1 MLTLD
6 KHIKLDDKVCRAP
19 NLTSRFDSQ
28 DLKRI
33 GDWCWDGYDRD
44 VQSRSTWLRR
54 TQAAMDLALQ
64 LQREKSFP
72 WPGCSN
78 VAFPLVTIA
87 AMEFHSRA
95 YPALIQGNNIVKCR
109 VPGPDPK
116 GELTMI
122 ALAVGQYMSYQRME
136 EDQAWEEQMDR
147 LLLQLPIVGS
157 VFKKSR
163 WDPTLDTAISEMV
176 PAVKLVMDYYAKS
189 VESCARKTH
198 IIELSRNQVWER
210 VKSGVFHDFLEEPW
224 YKSPSA
230 PMETEGQTDADK
242 RMGMNPPFADESTPL
257 TFLEQHCW
265 LDADAD
271 GYAEPYIITF
281 EGNSKCVARIVA
293 RWESPADVQRT
304 SGGEVLRIRANE
316 QFTGYS
322 LIPSPDGSVYGMGF
336 GVLLGPLNEAVNTML
351 NQIVDA
357 GTLANTAGGFL
368 SRGVKIRGGS
378 YTFTQFGW
386 NRVDSTGEDLQK
398 GIFPLPV
405 REPSAV
411 LFQVLSFLVNY
422 TQRIS
427 GSTDMLAGENPG
439 QNTPAG
445 TSQEMVAQG
454 MKIYSALFKRVWRCM
469 KEEFSKIYILNAHYL
484 PVEKN
489 FGGGKI
495 LREFFMGDPSQ
506 IVPTADPN
514 VVSESMRVQMA
525 LTISERA
532 RMVPGYDIAATERAL
547 HIAMQLQGAEA
558 LYPGPDKVPPLPN
571 PKVQVEQMKL
581 QFKTQELELK
591 KQEFMAQMQEE
602 QKLNQATIIKLVAQ
616 AEQLAAQAQ
625 STEQGHQI
633 ALIESM
639 IGMMKVRNEQ
649 IKHHIDSVL
658 KAAEIDNDRR
668 AIEKSPA
675 GGAGGGD

>member
-1 MLTLD
+1 MLTLEQ
-6 KHIKLDDKVCRAP
+6 HIKLDDKICHEA
-19 NLTSRFDSQ
+19 NLCSRFTPQ

-33 GDWCWDGYDRD
+33 GEWCWDGYDRD
-44 VQSRSTWLRR
+44 VQSRATWLRR
-54 TQAAMDLALQ
+54 AQAAMDLSLQ

-78 VAFPLVTIA
+78 VSFPLLTIA

-95 YPALIQGNNIVKCR
+95 YPALIQGTNIVKAR
-109 VPGPDPK
+109 VPGADPT
-116 GELTMI
+116 GELNQRAI
-122 ALAVGQYMSYQRME
+122 RVGSYMSYQRME

-163 WDPTLDTAISEMV
+163 WDTVQDTAISDMV
-176 PAVKLVMDYYAKS
+176 PAVNLVMDYYAKS
-189 VESCARKTH
+189 VESCRRKTH
-198 IIELSRNQVWER
+198 IIPLYRNDVWER
-210 VKSGVFHDFLEEPW
+210 VRGGIFRDFLDEPW
-224 YKSPSA
+224 YTSPSA
-230 PMETEGQTDADK
+230 PFEGEGKPEEDRRT
-242 RMGMNPPFADESTPL
+242 GLNPPFADESTPL

-265 LDADAD
+265 LDADGD
-271 GYAEPYIITF
+271 GYAEPYIITL
-281 EGNSKCVARIVA
+281 EGNSKEVARVVA
-293 RWESPADVQRT
+293 RWEAPEDVVRTPAKQ
-304 SGGEVLRIRANE
+304 VLRIKATE
-316 QFTGYS
+316 QFTGYL

-336 GVLLGPLNEAVNTML
+336 GTLVGPLNEAVNTML

-368 SRGVKIRGGS
+368 SRGVKIRGGA

-405 REPSAV
+405 REPSNV

-469 KEEFSKIYILNAHYL
+469 KDEFSKIYILNARYL
-484 PVEKN
+484 PVERN
-489 FGGGKI
+489 FGNGKI
-495 LREFFMGDPSQ
+495 SREDFMGDPSHV
-506 IVPTADPN
+506 VPTADPN
-514 VVSESMRVQMA
+514 VVSESMRVQLA

-532 RMVPGYDIAATERAL
+532 RMIPGYDIAATERNL
-547 HIAMQLQGAEA
+547 HQAMQLQGAEA

-581 QFKTQELELK
+581 EFK
-591 KQEFMAQMQEE
+591 KQELQLQQQQFMATLQEE
-602 QKLNQATIIKLVAQ
+602 QKVNQAKIIQLIAQ
-616 AEQLAAQAQ
+616 AESLAADAQ

-639 IGMMKVRNEQ
+639 IGMMKLRNEH
-649 IKHHIDSVL
+649 IKTHIDAAL

-668 AIEKSPA
+668 AIEKSPS
-675 GGAGGGD
+675 GGGGD

>member
-1 MLTLD
+1 MLNLEQ
-6 KHIKLDDKVCRAP
+6 HIKLDDKVCAAA
-19 NLTSRFDSQ
+19 NLTSRFTEA

-33 GDWCWDGYDRD
+33 GGWCWDGYDRD
-44 VQSRSTWLRR
+44 VQSRATWLRR
-54 TQAAMDLALQ
+54 AQAAMDLSLQ

-78 VAFPLVTIA
+78 VSFPLLTIA

-95 YPALIQGNNIVKCR
+95 YPALIQGTNIVKMN

-116 GELTMI
+116 SELTQI
-122 ALAVGQYMSYQRME
+122 AQAVGQYMSYQRME

-163 WDPTLDTAISEMV
+163 WDPVQDTAISDMV
-176 PAVKLVMDYYAKS
+176 PAVNLVMDYYAKS
-189 VESCARKTH
+189 VESCMRKTH
-198 IIELSRNQVWER
+198 VIPLYRNDVWER
-210 VKSGVFHDFLEEPW
+210 VRSGVFRDFLDEPW
-224 YKSPSA
+224 YTSPSA
-230 PMETEGQTDADK
+230 PMETEGQPEMDK
-242 RMGMNPPFADESTPL
+242 RTGLNPPFADESTPL

-265 LDADAD
+265 MDADGD

-281 EGNSKCVARIVA
+281 EGNSKNVARIVA
-293 RWESPADVQRT
+293 RWEAPEDVVMA
-304 SGGEVLRIRANE
+304 GKHILRINATE
-316 QFTGYS
+316 QFTGYV

-336 GVLLGPLNEAVNTML
+336 GTLVGPINEAVNTML

-368 SRGVKIRGGS
+368 SRGVKLRGGS

-405 REPSAV
+405 REPSNV

-469 KEEFSKIYILNAHYL
+469 KEEFSKIYILNGRYL
-484 PVEKN
+484 PVEKP
-489 FGGGKI
+489 FGAAKVC
-495 LREFFMGDPSQ
+495 REWFLGDPSR
-506 IVPTADPN
+506 ICPTADPN
-514 VVSESMRVQMA
+514 VVSESMRIQTA

-532 RMVPGYDIAATERAL
+532 RMVPGYDIGATERNL

-571 PKVQVEQMKL
+571 PKVQVEEMKL
-581 QFKTQELELK
+581 KFKAQELEFE
-591 KQEFMAQMQEE
+591 KQKFVGTLQEE
-602 QKLNQATIIKLVAQ
+602 QKLNQAKIIQLTAQ
-616 AEQLAAQAQ
+616 AEQLAAEAQ
-625 STEQGHQI
+625 STENGHQI

-639 IGMMKVRNEQ
+639 IGMMKVRQEAV
-649 IKHHIDSVL
+649 KHHIDSAL
-658 KAAEIDNDRR
+658 KAVDLDNDRR
-668 AIEKSPA
+668 AIEKQPA
-675 GGAGGGD
+675 GGGAGQ

>member
-1 MLTLD
+1 MLNLEQ
-6 KHIKLDDKVCRAP
+6 HIKLDAKVCAAA
-19 NLTSRFDSQ
+19 NLTSRFTEA
-28 DLKRI
+28 DLRRI
-33 GDWCWDGYDRD
+33 GDWCWSGYDRD
-44 VQSRSTWLRR
+44 VQSRATWLRR
-54 TQAAMDLALQ
+54 AQAAMDLSLQ

-78 VAFPLVTIA
+78 VSFPLLTIA

-95 YPALIQGNNIVKCR
+95 YPALIQGTNIVKMN

-116 GELTMI
+116 SELTQI
-122 ALAVGQYMSYQRME
+122 AQAVGQYMSYQRME

-163 WDPTLDTAISEMV
+163 WDPVQDTAISDMV
-176 PAVKLVMDYYAKS
+176 PAVNLVMDYYAKS
-189 VESCARKTH
+189 VESCMRKTH
-198 IIELSRNQVWER
+198 VIPLYRNDVWER
-210 VKSGVFHDFLEEPW
+210 VRSGVFRDFLDEPW
-224 YKSPSA
+224 YVSPSA
-230 PMETEGQTDADK
+230 PMETEGQPEMDK
-242 RMGMNPPFADESTPL
+242 RTGLNPSFADESTPL

-265 LDADAD
+265 MDVDGD

-281 EGNSKCVARIVA
+281 EGNSKNVARIVA
-293 RWESPADVQRT
+293 RWEAPEDVVMA
-304 SGGEVLRIRANE
+304 GKHILRINATE
-316 QFTGYS
+316 QFTGYV

-336 GVLLGPLNEAVNTML
+336 GTLVGPINEAVNTML

-368 SRGVKIRGGS
+368 SRGVKLRGGAF
-378 YTFTQFGW
+378 TFTQFGW

-405 REPSAV
+405 REPSNV

-469 KEEFSKIYILNAHYL
+469 KEEFSKIYILNGRYL
-484 PVEKN
+484 PAERP
-489 FGGGKI
+489 FGTGKI
-495 LREFFMGDPSQ
+495 CREWFLGDPSR
-506 IVPTADPN
+506 ICPTADPN
-514 VVSESMRVQMA
+514 VVSESMRIQTA

-532 RMVPGYDIAATERAL
+532 RMIPGYDIGATERNL
-547 HIAMQLQGAEA
+547 HTAMQLQGAEA

-571 PKVQVEQMKL
+571 PKVQVEEMKL
-581 QFKTQELELK
+581 KVKSQELEQR
-591 KQEFMAQMQEE
+591 KQEFVATMQEE
-602 QKLNQATIIKLVAQ
+602 HAVNQAKIIQLTAQ
-616 AEQLAAQAQ
+616 AEQLAAEAQ
-625 STEQGHQI
+625 STEAGHQI

-639 IGMMKVRNEQ
+639 IGMMKLRQEAV
-649 IKHHIDSVL
+649 KHHIDSAL
-658 KAAEIDNDRR
+658 KAIDLDNDRR
-668 AIEKSPA
+668 AIEKQPA
-675 GGAGGGD
+675 GGGAGQ

>member
-1 MLTLD
+1 MLTLEQ
-6 KHIKLDDKVCRAP
+6 HIKLDDKVCREAD
-19 NLTSRFDSQ
+19 LTSRFTEQ

-33 GDWCWDGYDRD
+33 GDWCWEGYDRD
-44 VQSRSTWLRR
+44 VRSRSTWLRR
-54 TQAAMDLALQ
+54 AQAAMDLSLQ

-78 VAFPLVTIA
+78 VSFPLLTIA

-95 YPALIQGNNIVKCR
+95 YPALIQGTNIVKAR
-109 VPGPDPK
+109 VPGNDPT
-116 GELTMI
+116 GELNQRAI
-122 ALAVGQYMSYQRME
+122 RVGSYMSYQRME

-163 WDPTLDTAISEMV
+163 WDPVQDTAISDMV

-198 IIELSRNQVWER
+198 VIELYRNDVWER
-210 VKSGVFHDFLEEPW
+210 CRGGVFRDFLEESW
-224 YKSPSA
+224 YTSPSA
-230 PMETEGQTDADK
+230 PMETEGQPEIDK
-242 RMGMNPPFADESTPL
+242 RTGLTAPFADHSTPL

-265 LDADAD
+265 MDADGD
-271 GYAEPYIITF
+271 GYAEPYIITI
-281 EGNSKCVARIVA
+281 EGNSKNVARIVA
-293 RWESPADVQRT
+293 RWDAPEDVEYTAKKQ
-304 SGGEVLRIRANE
+304 VLRIKATE
-316 QFTGYS
+316 QFTGYV

-336 GVLLGPLNEAVNTML
+336 GTLVGPINEAVNTML

-368 SRGVKIRGGS
+368 SRGVKIRGGA

-405 REPSAV
+405 REPSNV

-469 KEEFSKIYILNAHYL
+469 KEEFSKIYVLNAKYL
-484 PVEKN
+484 PAEKA
-489 FGGGKI
+489 FGNGKI
-495 LREFFMGDPSQ
+495 AREDFMGDPSQ

-532 RMVPGYDIAATERAL
+532 RMIPGYDIGATERNL
-547 HIAMQLQGAEA
+547 HQAMQLQGAEA

-571 PKVQVEQMKL
+571 PKVQVEEMKL
-581 QFKTQELELK
+581 KFKMQELQL
-591 KQEFMAQMQEE
+591 QQQQFMAELQEE
-602 QKLNQATIIKLVAQ
+602 QKLNQAKIIQLVAQ
-616 AEQLAAQAQ
+616 AEQLAAEAQ
-625 STEQGHQI
+625 STEKGHQI

-639 IGMMKVRNEQ
+639 IGMMKLRNEH
-649 IKHHIDSVL
+649 IKTHIDAAL

-675 GGAGGGD
+675 GASGGGD